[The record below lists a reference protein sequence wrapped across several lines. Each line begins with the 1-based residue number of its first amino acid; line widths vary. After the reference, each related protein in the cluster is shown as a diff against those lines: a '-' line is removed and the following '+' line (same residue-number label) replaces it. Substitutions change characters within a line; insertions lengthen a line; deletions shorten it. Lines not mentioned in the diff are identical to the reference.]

1 MVFLP
6 VSSKGKVLKW
16 NCELLQIWWRTMIKP
31 QARCVSLSQFSISKS
46 KAANMSLILSLMNII
61 KLYQLG
67 FLLRFCHLN
76 GSCKNNN
83 WIALGTTRDT
93 HLFALLEKKRTN
105 SLVIDSLLPT
115 TWVLAGVDLWL
126 FVIGYIPFWLTDN
139 EFRAIS
145 LVQMALQREGSE
157 GTPFVK

>member
-1 MVFLP
+1 
-6 VSSKGKVLKW
+6 
-16 NCELLQIWWRTMIKP
+16 MIKP

-46 KAANMSLILSLMNII
+46 KTANMSLILSLMNII

-83 WIALGTTRDT
+83 WIALGTTTDT

-105 SLVIDSLLPT
+105 RLVVDSFLLR
-115 TWVLAGVDLWL
+115 TWVLAGLDL
-126 FVIGYIPFWLTDN
+126 
-139 EFRAIS
+139 
-145 LVQMALQREGSE
+145 
-157 GTPFVK
+157 